1 LSEARHAAWAD
12 LVFRPYLRGLFRR
25 SFHALRL
32 IGDLPD
38 LPPGS
43 PVILI
48 GNHNT
53 WWDGFF
59 PYFLNDAFFHR
70 NFFIMMLEEQLA
82 LYPFFR
88 KLGAF
93 GIRQGHPRSVMET
106 LRYSASLLK
115 DPESLLCVYPQGV
128 LAPFKARPLGFQR
141 GLEKIISLSGVSVSL
156 LQYAIRCEFSRERL
170 PEAFFLFAPFQSLS
184 EQTPVDMTR
193 AECEEEKLM
202 DRLETEIAGG
212 ARGRAFFGRQ
222 G

>member
-1 LSEARHAAWAD
+1 LSEARHATWAD
-12 LVFRPYLRGLFRR
+12 FVFRPYQQSLFRR

-32 IGDLPD
+32 IGNLPD
-38 LPPGS
+38 LSPKS

-59 PYFLNDAFFHR
+59 PYFLNDTFFHR

-106 LRYSASLLK
+106 LRYSASLLE
-115 DPESLLCVYPQGV
+115 DPHSLLCLYPQGALV
-128 LAPFKARPLGFQR
+128 PFKARPLGFQR
-141 GLEKIISLSGVSVSL
+141 GLERVISLSGVPVTL
-156 LQYAIRCEFSRERL
+156 LQYAIRCEFLGERL
-170 PEAFFLFAPFQSLS
+170 PEAFFLFATPRSVS
-184 EQTPVDMTR
+184 AQTPVDIGR

-212 ARGRAFFGRQ
+212 ERGRVLFGRQ